1 MEQQEGLEPLVP
13 EQQAWRLLTSLL
25 GEGISQAYLVQSNA
39 ATPRLVVR
47 TKDRE
52 AVETV
57 GARILLA
64 ETVLTVDASGAYRGQ
79 MTCRVDN
86 RTEQFLEVA
95 LPVGARL
102 WAAHVADQPV
112 KPILGQ
118 DSVRIPLVK
127 TAEGDRDYPVTLKY
141 GGRMEMLGRYHRVDF
156 PLIRSL
162 KIQIEESQVRLWLPA
177 THRWFAFE
185 GTMGLAA
192 QEGDLLAGY
201 VKYKN
206 QQIRSASESLTSANP
221 FTRLRAQSNLTQLEQ
236 EVEQLQ
242 QLDSARYAR
251 GNRDFQSALELNRSV
266 WREAQR
272 KLNEQQQQEELVGKT
287 FDNRKQL
294 YDFFE
299 QQAHDVGR
307 NVVNAQGSNFRSFS
321 TAESAQADSAAAR
334 PEGGA
339 KEKVGQIE
347 GRWFDES
354 GLSNK
359 EQGQLQQ
366 GMERI
371 NLGQMPAI
379 KDIEAK
385 TRQQKGGAPNIAAGE
400 AIQQLKQPAKE
411 AERAKQEASEQGSL
425 RGQLERFRDQL
436 ESESQRGARLDLTA
450 PADPFATTQPE
461 MPATEEFAGPAADV
475 AFSADGTFLFG
486 AATNRQ
492 VPLGGLGERGAAI
505 AGPAMGLASL
515 DVKFPTRG
523 REYLFT
529 TPGGDTQIVARAVE
543 RPLLNRL
550 LRLLAVVAGLAVVTL
565 LYQQL
570 KRCRFD
576 AVCNRGVS
584 LLLALFGLILLAGG
598 LVPWLAAVALVVGC
612 VQLVRLTWIRRA
624 ASA

>member
-1 MEQQEGLEPLVP
+1 M
-13 EQQAWRLLTSLL
+13 
-25 GEGISQAYLVQSNA
+25 
-39 ATPRLVVR
+39 
-47 TKDRE
+47 
-52 AVETV
+52 
-57 GARILLA
+57 
-64 ETVLTVDASGAYRGQ
+64 
-79 MTCRVDN
+79 
-86 RTEQFLEVA
+86 
-95 LPVGARL
+95 
-102 WAAHVADQPV
+102 
-112 KPILGQ
+112 
-118 DSVRIPLVK
+118 
-127 TAEGDRDYPVTLKY
+127 
-141 GGRMEMLGRYHRVDF
+141 
-156 PLIRSL
+156 IRSL

-201 VKYKN
+201 LKYKN

-251 GNRDFQSALELNRSV
+251 GSRDFQSALELNRSV

-272 KLNEQQQQEELVGKT
+272 KLNEQQQQEERGGKT

-294 YDFFE
+294 SDFFA

-307 NVVNAQGSNFRSFS
+307 NVVNAQDSNFGFL
-321 TAESAQADSAAAR
+321 AADSGQQDSAPAR
-334 PEGGA
+334 PESGVQ
-339 KEKVGQIE
+339 EKVGQIE

-379 KDIEAK
+379 EDIEAR
-385 TRQQKGGAPNIAAGE
+385 TRQPKGGAPNIAAGE

-425 RGQLERFRDQL
+425 RGQLERFRSQL
-436 ESESQRGARLDLTA
+436 ESESQRGVRLEETA

-461 MPATEEFAGPAADV
+461 MPATEEFARPAADV
-475 AFSADGTFLFG
+475 ASSADGTFLFG
-486 AATNRQ
+486 AAIE
-492 VPLGGLGERGAAI
+492 PAGPPGGSGERGAAI

-565 LYQQL
+565 LYRQL

-584 LLLALFGLILLAGG
+584 LLLTLVGLILLLIGI
-598 LVPWLAAVALVVGC
+598 VPWLAAVALVVGC
-612 VQLVRLTWIRRA
+612 VQLVRLTWIRRT